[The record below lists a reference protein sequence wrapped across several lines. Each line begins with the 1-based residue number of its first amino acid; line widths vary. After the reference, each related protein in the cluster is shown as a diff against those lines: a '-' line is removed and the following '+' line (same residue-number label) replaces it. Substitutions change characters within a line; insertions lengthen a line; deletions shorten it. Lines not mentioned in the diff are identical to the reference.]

1 MKEVAYLP
9 MRLYLCQGRYLK
21 VSSIVHQQL
30 TLSSVFMTMDNIITE
45 SYDSRYVL
53 QLYEDWALQLP
64 SVRFWIKM
72 MLASAFY

>member
-1 MKEVAYLP
+1 MFWIS
-9 MRLYLCQGRYLK
+9 RGTILK
-21 VSSIVHQQL
+21 VSSVTQPHPVE
-30 TLSSVFMTMDNIITE
+30 TLSSVFMTMDNILTE